1 LVVLLLTLLSLLYRH
16 NQQSI
21 IINHLSKNKTVP
33 GIAAL
38 KIWVMLTAVIIAADL
53 AVALIKL
60 DHRQES
66 SSADSSSSGR
76 SDKSGDTGSDAKI
89 SSDNSNNEDNS
100 GNNKNNDRGKNDNQQ
115 QQEPGSNDD
124 NSNTGIDNNLQAVGS
139 PKTGEREQ
147 QGTGRIVSPGE
158 TISPPPP
165 LPPATCEQGSTC
177 PTHDQQDLSNH
188 GQSTTT
194 TSTKDNT
201 PFFLPIPFP

>member
-1 LVVLLLTLLSLLYRH
+1 
-16 NQQSI
+16 
-21 IINHLSKNKTVP
+21 
-33 GIAAL
+33 
-38 KIWVMLTAVIIAADL
+38 MIIAADL

-60 DHRQES
+60 DHRHES

-100 GNNKNNDRGKNDNQQ
+100 GNNKNNDRGTNDNQQ

-194 TSTKDNT
+194 TTSTKDNT
-201 PFFLPIPFP
+201 PFFLPIPFPLGYW

>member
-1 LVVLLLTLLSLLYRH
+1 
-16 NQQSI
+16 
-21 IINHLSKNKTVP
+21 
-33 GIAAL
+33 
-38 KIWVMLTAVIIAADL
+38 
-53 AVALIKL
+53 
-60 DHRQES
+60 
-66 SSADSSSSGR
+66 
-76 SDKSGDTGSDAKI
+76 TGSDAKI

-100 GNNKNNDRGKNDNQQ
+100 GNNKNNDRGTNDNQQ

-194 TSTKDNT
+194 TTTSTKDNT
-201 PFFLPIPFP
+201 PFFLPIPFPLGYW